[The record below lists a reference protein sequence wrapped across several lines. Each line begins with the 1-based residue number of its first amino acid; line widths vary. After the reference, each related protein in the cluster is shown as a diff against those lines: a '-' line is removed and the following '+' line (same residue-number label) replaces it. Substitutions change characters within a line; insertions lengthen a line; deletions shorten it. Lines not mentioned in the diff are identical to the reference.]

1 MIEAKY
7 VVIII
12 LTNVAAAFW
21 FGIIFERANWNK
33 LNPGRRP
40 TQAKEFEIILNFRLT
55 AGDQSGRT

>member
-33 LNPGRRP
+33 LIRDGVLPKPKNS
-40 TQAKEFEIILNFRLT
+40 K
-55 AGDQSGRT
+55 